1 MSFVR
6 EGNSTAA
13 TIYSPG
19 TGVRYLLKG
28 LEPLERLWTFW
39 KIEVNISGVT
49 LTYRVFE
56 RSMNIYKGKVLL
68 VETRRSFREPIGSE
82 RKKLASSSAALPNRG
97 VSAVGERF
105 PLFVPLFHFRQ
116 RHIYLTKAHGDWS
129 LDCYSGDT
137 STWREKNLMT
147 QLIVN
152 ELYCVLSV
160 GFDVTLV
167 FKTVQLVWI
176 ACSVVLS

>member
-1 MSFVR
+1 MPLRYFPKAAWLEIQYNPKCTYNCYNYLIIASILLVQILGGGGSTYSTLDLLLALITARDVEMSFVR

-49 LTYRVFE
+49 LTHWIFE

-82 RKKLASSSAALPNRG
+82 RKKNISHSFQTGAAS
-97 VSAVGERF
+97 E
-105 PLFVPLFHFRQ
+105 
-116 RHIYLTKAHGDWS
+116 
-129 LDCYSGDT
+129 
-137 STWREKNLMT
+137 
-147 QLIVN
+147 
-152 ELYCVLSV
+152 
-160 GFDVTLV
+160 
-167 FKTVQLVWI
+167 
-176 ACSVVLS
+176 